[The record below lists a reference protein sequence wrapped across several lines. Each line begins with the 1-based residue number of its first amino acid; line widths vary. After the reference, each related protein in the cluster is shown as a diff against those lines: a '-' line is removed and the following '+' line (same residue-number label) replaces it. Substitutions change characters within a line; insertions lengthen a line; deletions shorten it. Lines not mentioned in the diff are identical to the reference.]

1 MKKIRVI
8 DSYICSTK
16 FTNNVFRT
24 FSRVSLTNSTLSLAA
39 NATISAQETT
49 PLDMA
54 STLALALSMTSN
66 PHRLGLFA
74 GESFSALFDGVE
86 SMSTDA
92 SQP

>member
-1 MKKIRVI
+1 M
-8 DSYICSTK
+8 
-16 FTNNVFRT
+16 
-24 FSRVSLTNSTLSLAA
+24 FSERSAECLLLTLRYPLLQMH
-39 NATISAQETT
+39 ATISAQETT